1 MQMRTPLILH
11 DENGLEVIKLA
22 KTIFEAKNT
31 AIPNLN
37 VNGAGD
43 IFAALFLK
51 HYISLDVFKSAEK
64 AMVETTKLLLKRKE
78 NE

>member
-1 MQMRTPLILH
+1 MATPLILH
-11 DENGLEVIKLA
+11 DENGVEVVKLGQ
-22 KTIFEAKNT
+22 KIFEKENT
-31 AIPNLN
+31 PIDNLN

-51 HYISLDVFKSAEK
+51 HYISLDIFESAEK
-64 AMVETTKLLLKRKE
+64 AMVETTKTLINRKE